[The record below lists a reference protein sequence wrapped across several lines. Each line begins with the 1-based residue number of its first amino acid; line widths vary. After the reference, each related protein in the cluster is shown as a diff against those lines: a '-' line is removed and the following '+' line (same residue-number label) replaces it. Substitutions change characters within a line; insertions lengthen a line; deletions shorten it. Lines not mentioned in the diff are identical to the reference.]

1 MAMSNTKDGG
11 RVIFGV
17 ADEDF
22 SFTGVS
28 EEVYET
34 ADQSSVVEMLH
45 DNSSPKVR
53 CAVYKREIDGKR
65 VVVFDVAEFDETPT
79 ICTNTISS
87 IDGSK
92 RTILRQGALYV
103 RTEAA
108 TTEEVSS
115 ADDMRSVIS
124 RAVTRKSD
132 DLLRSIRELLVGK
145 PVTVGTESA
154 AAFSEEICEAEGFV
168 ESKIGKS
175 LNAGYVEVM
184 AHPTMY
190 DAKRIRSLP
199 DAQAAIRGSEV
210 ALRGW
215 NFPHTD
221 KQDAAA
227 FGRGFQS
234 ATIWDRYVEAFRLYE
249 SGLFFWRR
257 AYWEDVQN
265 KRSSDGKRPVLS
277 FISAIYSLTEYFAF
291 LARLYER
298 ILPDATRRL
307 EFG

>member
-28 EEVYET
+28 EEIYEI

-108 TTEEVSS
+108 TTEEVWS

-199 DAQAAIRGSEV
+199 MYKRQYE
-210 ALRGW
+210 
-215 NFPHTD
+215 
-221 KQDAAA
+221 
-227 FGRGFQS
+227 
-234 ATIWDRYVEAFRLYE
+234 EAR
-249 SGLFFWRR
+249 WR
-257 AYWEDVQN
+257 
-265 KRSSDGKRPVLS
+265 
-277 FISAIYSLTEYFAF
+277 
-291 LARLYER
+291 
-298 ILPDATRRL
+298 
-307 EFG
+307 

>member
-1 MAMSNTKDGG
+1 
-11 RVIFGV
+11 
-17 ADEDF
+17 
-22 SFTGVS
+22 
-28 EEVYET
+28 
-34 ADQSSVVEMLH
+34 
-45 DNSSPKVR
+45 
-53 CAVYKREIDGKR
+53 
-65 VVVFDVAEFDETPT
+65 
-79 ICTNTISS
+79 
-87 IDGSK
+87 
-92 RTILRQGALYV
+92 
-103 RTEAA
+103 
-108 TTEEVSS
+108 
-115 ADDMRSVIS
+115 MRSVIS

-199 DAQAAIRGSEV
+199 DVQAAIRGSEV

-227 FGRGFQS
+227 FGRG
-234 ATIWDRYVEAFRLYE
+234 I
-249 SGLFFWRR
+249 
-257 AYWEDVQN
+257 
-265 KRSSDGKRPVLS
+265 PVGNYLG
-277 FISAIYSLTEYFAF
+277 SLC
-291 LARLYER
+291 
-298 ILPDATRRL
+298 
-307 EFG
+307 